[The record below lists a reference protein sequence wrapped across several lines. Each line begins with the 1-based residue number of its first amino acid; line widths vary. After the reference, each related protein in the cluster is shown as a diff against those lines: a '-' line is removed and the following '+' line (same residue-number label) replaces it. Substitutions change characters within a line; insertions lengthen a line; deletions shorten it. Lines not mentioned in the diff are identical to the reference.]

1 MRLWYRRTVSAAPH
15 SAHIRVAGQ
24 DRTPSGTR
32 GDRER
37 AALILSFASK
47 SLREICEDEE
57 PATRQLAKSVIKRL
71 RHRLAD
77 LEAAGSV
84 QDLIA
89 GYSRKRK
96 SSDSYQVTLADGF
109 CLEFAANHVK
119 NPVDK
124 NEEIDWNRVNRIQI
138 VRIGKCHD

>member
-1 MRLWYRRTVSAAPH
+1 M
-15 SAHIRVAGQ
+15 
-24 DRTPSGTR
+24 
-32 GDRER
+32 
-37 AALILSFASK
+37 ILSFASK

-57 PATRQLAKSVIKRL
+57 PATRQLAKNVTRSL

-84 QDLIA
+84 RDLIA
-89 GYSRKRK
+89 GYPRKRK
-96 SSDSYQVTLADGF
+96 SSDNYQVTLADDV
-109 CLEFAANHVK
+109 CLEFAANHVR

-124 NEEIDWNRVNRIQI
+124 NEEVDWSRVNRIQI

>member
-1 MRLWYRRTVSAAPH
+1 LV
-15 SAHIRVAGQ
+15 
-24 DRTPSGTR
+24 
-32 GDRER
+32 
-37 AALILSFASK
+37 LSFASK

-57 PATRQLAKSVIKRL
+57 HATQQLAKNVTRSL

-84 QDLIA
+84 RDLIA
-89 GYSRKRK
+89 GRPRKRT
-96 SSDSYQVTLADGF
+96 SSGNYEVRLADGF

-124 NEEIDWNRVNRIQI
+124 NEEVDWNRVNRIQI
-138 VRIGKCHD
+138 VRIGRCHD

>member
-1 MRLWYRRTVSAAPH
+1 
-15 SAHIRVAGQ
+15 
-24 DRTPSGTR
+24 
-32 GDRER
+32 
-37 AALILSFASK
+37 LILSFASK

-89 GYSRKRK
+89 GYPRKRK
-96 SSDSYQVTLADGF
+96 SSDNYQVTLADSF
-109 CLEFAANHVK
+109 CLEFAANHVN

-124 NEEIDWNRVNRIQI
+124 NEEVDWNRVNRIQI